1 MIAKIE
7 IYNDSGDLVSKYEAP
22 PYKKR
27 IDIDKD
33 GDYEVRKYDFRFM
46 YAEYV
51 PIWQKGA
58 RNEQTTTKSIGAD
71 KAIL

>member
-7 IYNDSGDLVSKYEAP
+7 IYNDRGDLVSKYEAP
-22 PYKKR
+22 PYEKW

-33 GDYEVRKYDFRFM
+33 GDYEVHKYDFRFM

-51 PIWQKGA
+51 PKWHERG
-58 RNEQTTTKSIGAD
+58 D
-71 KAIL
+71 KE